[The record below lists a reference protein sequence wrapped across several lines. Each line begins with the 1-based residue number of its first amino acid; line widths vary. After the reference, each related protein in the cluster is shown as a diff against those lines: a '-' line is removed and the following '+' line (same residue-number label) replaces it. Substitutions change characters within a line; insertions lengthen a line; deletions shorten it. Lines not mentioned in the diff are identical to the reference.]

1 MSIRKEVDLLLL
13 NGRVYTFDSQNSQ
26 ASAVAIKNGK
36 FLEIGSD
43 TNLCLLKN
51 KSERVIDLKGKTVLP
66 GLTDTHTHLMDTGLN
81 MLGADVTNA
90 KSISEI
96 QDIFHQYAKTVPAG
110 QWILGHG
117 FDDST
122 IVEKRFI
129 LMHELDTVSKTQPVC
144 LFRRDLHS
152 CMVNQAG
159 WKTVNLDPKTA
170 GIVNDEKSKFTGVL
184 LENAYG
190 QTADF
195 IFSQISDEMR
205 LRGLQTACQYAV
217 EHGLTEIHCLEGGG
231 KIADMNVSVLRA
243 NQDKIPIRTVI
254 YHQTTNVSQVKQE
267 GYKCI
272 GGCGFTML
280 DGSIGSRTAAVSEPF
295 QDDPVYKHNCGM
307 LFFKDSELYEFV
319 EESHRN
325 NLQVSMHAIGDR
337 AIGQLLDT
345 YEKVLK
351 KYPRKDHRH
360 RLEHFE
366 LCTMEQ
372 IKKTAELGIVLAMQ
386 PAFDYLWG
394 GANQLYHS
402 RLGLERSLFSNPFRT
417 ILDHGCI
424 VTGGSDSDVT
434 PLDPILGIH
443 SAVNHFNPQQQISVD
458 EAIRM
463 YTIHSAFAAFEEN
476 QRGSI
481 APYKL
486 ADLTILEENP
496 FTTDK
501 TKIKEIPVSITI
513 CRGNVVFERD

>member
-1 MSIRKEVDLLLL
+1 MKPVDLLLL
-13 NGRVYTFDSQNSQ
+13 NGKVFTFDSKNSQ
-26 ASAVAIKNGK
+26 ASAIAIKDGK

-43 TNLCLLKN
+43 SNLSLLKK

-81 MLGADVTNA
+81 MLGADVTHA
-90 KSISEI
+90 KTISEI
-96 QDIFHQYAKTVPAG
+96 QNIFRQYAKTVPTD

-122 IVEKRFI
+122 ILEKRFV
-129 LMHELDTVSKTQPVC
+129 LMHELDAASKTQPVC

-159 WKTVNLDPKTA
+159 WKTVNLDPTTV
-170 GIVNDEKSKFTGVL
+170 GIELDEKGTPNGVL
-184 LENAYG
+184 VETAYYR
-190 QTADF
+190 TSDF
-195 IFSQISDEMR
+195 IFSQISDAMR

-243 NQDKIPIRTVI
+243 NQDNIPVRTVI
-254 YHQTTNVSQVKQE
+254 YHQTTNVSLVKSEQA
-267 GYKCI
+267 KCI
-272 GGCGFTML
+272 GGCIL
-280 DGSIGSRTAAVSEPF
+280 IDGSIGSRTAAVTVPF
-295 QDDPVYKHNCGM
+295 QDDPLDKHNCGM
-307 LFFKDSELYEFV
+307 LFFKDDELYEFV

-337 AIGQLLDT
+337 AIGQLLNT

-351 KYPRKDHRH
+351 KYPKKDHRH

-372 IKKTAELGIVLAMQ
+372 IKKTSELGVVLAMQ

-424 VTGGSDSDVT
+424 VSGGSDSDVT

-443 SAVNHFNPQQQISVD
+443 SAVNHFNPQQRITVD

-463 YTIHSAFAAFEEN
+463 YTTHAAFAAFEEN

-481 APYKL
+481 EPNKL

-496 FTTDK
+496 FSIDK
-501 TKIKEIPVSITI
+501 NRIKDIPVAMTI
-513 CRGNVVFERD
+513 CRGKVVYERN